1 MKVKRMGITEILRR
15 IWLFSA
21 NKIKSSESFDK
32 QPTQLII
39 KLNSSLRHII
49 VTQGCPRTLLE
60 SPKYPLFAYPT
71 TDSNLTS
78 LGFQLHCGTWEKNNE
93 YSNCSS
99 FLAQCDFFWQPAL
112 WVGCSTELRADTL
125 NTSSM
130 LRLLGQSW
138 TKMSPCKLRLVRL
151 ARWRAAAAP
160 LPRWK
165 SRETAAA
172 ALARL
177 SYDRGACRRRHS
189 AVAAAAWP
197 LLSSCLGP
205 IWLSATRLS
214 PVNFVKDPN
223 ASL

>member
-1 MKVKRMGITEILRR
+1 MTSGLR
-15 IWLFSA
+15 
-21 NKIKSSESFDK
+21 D
-32 QPTQLII
+32 
-39 KLNSSLRHII
+39 
-49 VTQGCPRTLLE
+49 CPMTLLE
-60 SPKYPLFAYPT
+60 GPKYLYLPISFLRYKY
-71 TDSNLTS
+71 SNLTS
-78 LGFQLHCGTWEKNNE
+78 LGFELHCGTWEKNNE

-151 ARWRAAAAP
+151 ARRAAAAP
-160 LPRWK
+160 PPRWK
-165 SRETAAA
+165 SRETAAAA

-177 SYDRGACRRRHS
+177 SYDRGACRRRRHS
-189 AVAAAAWP
+189 AVAAAATWP

-205 IWLSATRLS
+205 ILTLCYPS
-214 PVNFVKDPN
+214 
-223 ASL
+223 